1 VVHWRIIGVV
11 AVMSMCVALAMG
23 CGGEDDAS
31 AGVTKAEF
39 TKEAEAVCA
48 ERKKDWDKAIAG
60 YTKEASETEFSDAKE
75 RARTEVFLDEELLPI
90 LQTELK
96 SLEGLDVPAED
107 EEQVESMLKSRT
119 QGIEKLEDKGAAA
132 LFYEEPFSTFEKEAK
147 KYGLDCSMQ

>member
-1 VVHWRIIGVV
+1 VLSRWIVGISIL
-11 AVMSMCVALAMG
+11 AALTVSLATG

-31 AGVTKAEF
+31 AEVTKTEF

-48 ERKKDWDKAIAG
+48 ERKKDWDKAIAV

-75 RARTEVFLDEELLPI
+75 RAQTEVFLDEKLLPI

-96 SLEGLDVPAED
+96 SLEGLDVPAAD
-107 EEQVESMLKSRT
+107 EEKVESMLQSRT

-132 LFYEEPFSTFEKEAK
+132 LFYEEPFGAFEKEAK
-147 KYGLDCSMQ
+147 KYGLDCSVE